1 MPSSHVP
8 NSFSLSLTPVA
19 DLRSVKPACNAT
31 VEISGAQDVGSPALT
46 PALAGRPLTCW
57 YRFRNFRSAPKDWV
71 LRIRFRRFKVG
82 TLVNGTTCLG
92 GHLQAG
98 AEQNRLLSSKLPS
111 LLPGLA
117 P

>member
-1 MPSSHVP
+1 ML
-8 NSFSLSLTPVA
+8 FA

-31 VEISGAQDVGSPALT
+31 LEISGAQDVGSPLLT

-92 GHLQAG
+92 GHLQVRAHLPRTCRVP
-98 AEQNRLLSSKLPS
+98 AALVPIPHPPRTRKTLLLHDS
-111 LLPGLA
+111 LQ
-117 P
+117 